1 MSNLAKGQ
9 TAWSKLFREFGL
21 PLGVDKQLCD
31 VERKFSAARGRI
43 QVVEQNDTAAS
54 TSAWALSGVVIGTN
68 TDEDGLIYV
77 RITDES
83 PGAGQ
88 ATVNLYKTTGGGGG
102 DKVATGS
109 AANGA
114 VVTLTASNSS
124 GLTGTVTLGT
134 VGASESDDK
143 HRLLVLPD
151 WTVRARSVFDLSESE
166 HAALLREWGNMC
178 QKIEGDI
185 RTARGRVS
193 AFVSTLMGTR
203 IATFNRSGETTAISR
218 DTVNDENAIETV
230 FTGLLEI
237 MRDNMADETSP
248 AAQTIL
254 KRTVTAGSASFD
266 SSNQGLGALS
276 TPTMAEWAGDGLITL
291 TCVDGTIG
299 AEQFRLTQRL
309 DVTGESREADNYLTV
324 KRAFADPKLGITATT
339 LTRTH
344 TFTGSTNDISTT
356 SSDWTFNGESSANTN
371 DGILYLKVTGSTGAW
386 VVSAYT
392 STTYDT
398 SVRVWAAT
406 AGAAAATVA
415 FSGSGMTG
423 TLKIG
428 TAPTTGN
435 TATVNLNPF
444 RTNGTNGVPDKITV
458 DVTVTRLGE
467 FQERLTDLFGYKL
480 NSAAS
485 SETIDD
491 SYVTAGTFPPYEV
504 ADA

>member
-9 TAWSKLFREFGL
+9 TAWNKLFKEFAL
-21 PLGVDKQLCD
+21 PLAVDKQLCD
-31 VERKFSAARGRI
+31 VERKFAAQRGRI
-43 QVVEQNDTAAS
+43 QIVEQNDTLAS
-54 TSAWALSGVVIGTN
+54 TSAWTLAGVVIGTN
-68 TDEDGLIYV
+68 TDADGILYV

-88 ATVNLYKTTGGGGG
+88 ATVNLYTAAGASGL
-102 DKVATGS
+102 VATGS

-114 VVTLTASNSS
+114 VATLTASNSS

-134 VGASESDDK
+134 VGASESNDL
-143 HRLLVLPD
+143 HRLQVYPD
-151 WTVRARSVFDLSESE
+151 WTLRARSLFDLSESE

-193 AFVSTLMGTR
+193 AFLGTLMGTR
-203 IATFNRSGETTAISR
+203 VATFNRSGETTAITR
-218 DTVNDENAIETV
+218 DTVNDENAVETV

-254 KRTVTAGSASFD
+254 KRTVAAGAASFD
-266 SSNQGLGALS
+266 ASNQGLGALS

-299 AEQFRLTQRL
+299 SEQFRLTQRL
-309 DVTGESREADNYLTV
+309 DVTGESREADNFLTV
-324 KRAFADPKLGITATT
+324 KRAFADPKLGITSTT

-344 TFTGSTNDISTT
+344 TFPTGASTDVSVT

-398 SVRVWAAT
+398 SVRVFAAT
-406 AGAAAATVA
+406 AGAAGATVA

-428 TAPTTGN
+428 SAPVTGN
-435 TATVNLNPF
+435 TASVNLNPF
-444 RTNGTNGVPDKITV
+444 RTNGTNAVPDKITV

-467 FQERLTDLFGYKL
+467 FAERISELFGYRL

-485 SETIDD
+485 GETIDD
-491 SYVTAGTFPPYEV
+491 SYLTAGTFPPYEV